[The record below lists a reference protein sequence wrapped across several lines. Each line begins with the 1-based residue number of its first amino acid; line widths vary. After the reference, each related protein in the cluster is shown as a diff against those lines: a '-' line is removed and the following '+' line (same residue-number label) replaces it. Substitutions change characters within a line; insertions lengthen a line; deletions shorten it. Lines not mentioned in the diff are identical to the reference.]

1 MPARPVRRALVAG
14 ALLTSLGAAALGGAA
29 PVSAEPRDS
38 LPRAPESLR
47 AAVADGSSELSALPR
62 GYVRRAPAGT
72 RAGLRTGSSAPAD
85 GTGPVAR
92 GSLTTSPVSVI
103 NVTYRAE
110 GGATW
115 SEAAKAAFEAAV
127 RVWER
132 TIESAVPIEVSASAC
147 GVSSTSV
154 DCGGFAGDPT
164 LLGGAGPFD
173 FRRNTQGTQSLVDD
187 VFEPVALA
195 NARRGA
201 DTLPDDPDV
210 VAAFNPGAK
219 SRDGSAAFYF
229 GLDGNPPDQQIDFK
243 TVVLH
248 EIGHGLGLVGT
259 ASVDGD
265 GRATV
270 GDREVNAGPDDPTP
284 CTTCVRSGTSY
295 DTFTYATSA
304 AQAGNGGSRVLS
316 LADGSEELK
325 TALTGNSLYW
335 AGQLARTAAGGGKVR
350 LYAPFDFF
358 AGTSYGHLDEASY
371 AGEHPNGLMTPFIE
385 PGESISDVGQI
396 AMGMLADMGYAVPAL
411 RGARY
416 TPVAPVRLLDT
427 RTRLGTSADAPTT
440 VGPAGVVD
448 LRVTGTAGVP
458 TDATAVVLNV
468 TGVTPSTATDLRVYP
483 TPVVLS
489 PVPNV
494 SNLNLAGGVTRANLV
509 TVPVGNNGRVRLR
522 NNAGSVAMVAD
533 LAGYYAPAAAATFT
547 PAEPVR
553 ILDTRSAT
561 GTTATTP
568 VGAGEFLDLA
578 VSGGSSPVPA
588 DAAAVALTVT
598 AVGATDATDV
608 RAYPTPADGSGPP
621 TVSNL
626 NVEPGPPVPNVVVVK
641 VGQDGKVRLRNAKGS
656 VHLLADVAGWY
667 DGDLAGGLFRPVTPS
682 RVLDTRIRLGIPST
696 ASTTVGPGESIALRV
711 GGIAQVPSL
720 ASSAV
725 LNVTGVAATTSTDVR
740 VYPATATSV
749 PRVSNLNLG
758 RGQTAADLVMVKLGN
773 RSVRLRNAEGRVA
786 LLADVAG
793 WFGPPS

>member
-1 MPARPVRRALVAG
+1 MAG
-14 ALLTSLGAAALGGAA
+14 ALLTSLAAGLLGGAVPA
-29 PVSAEPRDS
+29 RAETRDS
-38 LPRAPESLR
+38 LAAAPQSLR
-47 AAVADGSSELSALPR
+47 AAVADGSSELTSLPR
-62 GYVRRAPAGT
+62 GYVRRAPADSPG
-72 RAGLRTGSSAPAD
+72 GSLRTSSTAPSD

-92 GSLTTSPVSVI
+92 GSLTADDVSTI
-103 NVTYRAE
+103 NVTYRE
-110 GGATW
+110 ETGATW
-115 SEAAKAAFEAAV
+115 TAEAKAAFDAAV
-127 RVWER
+127 SVWER
-132 TIESAVPIEVSASAC
+132 TVESTVPIEISATALE
-147 GVSSTSV
+147 
-154 DCGGFAGDPT
+154 FNDPS
-164 LLGGAGPFD
+164 LLGGAGPYD
-173 FRRNTQGTQSLVDD
+173 FRRNTQGTDSYVDD

-195 NARRGA
+195 NAKRGV
-201 DTLPDDPDV
+201 DTLPGEPDV
-210 VAAFNPGAK
+210 VAEFNPNL
-219 SRDGSAAFYF
+219 DGLYF
-229 GLDGNPPDQQIDFK
+229 GLDGNPPDDQIDFR

-259 ASVDGD
+259 ASVDGN

-270 GDREVNAGPDDPTP
+270 GDREVNGDTG
-284 CTTCVRSGTSY
+284 VRSGTSY
-295 DTFTYATSA
+295 DTFTYATTA

-316 LADGSEELK
+316 LADGSSELK

-358 AGTSYGHLDEASY
+358 DGTSYGHLDEASY

-416 TPVAPVRLLDT
+416 TPVSPVRLLDT
-427 RTRLGTSADAPTT
+427 RTRLGTAADAPTT
-440 VGPAGVVD
+440 VGPGGVVD

-458 TDATAVVLNV
+458 SDATAVVLNV
-468 TGVTPSTATDLRVYP
+468 TGVTPSSATDIRVYP

-489 PVPNV
+489 AVPNV
-494 SNLNLAGGVTRANLV
+494 SSLNLAGGVTRANLV

-522 NNAGSVAMVAD
+522 NNAGSVALVAD

-547 PAEPVR
+547 PADPVR

-561 GTTATTP
+561 GTPGSTP
-568 VGAGEFLDLA
+568 VGPGQHLDLS
-578 VSGGSSPVPA
+578 VWGDGSPVPS

-598 AVGATDATDV
+598 AVGATAATDV
-608 RAYPTPADGSGPP
+608 RVYPTPAGDTAPP

-626 NVEPGPPVPNVVVVK
+626 NVQPGAPVPNVVVVK

-682 RVLDTRIRLGIPST
+682 RVLDTRIRLGVPST
-696 ASTTVGPGESIALRV
+696 ASTTVGPGESISVRV

-720 ASSAV
+720 STAAV

-740 VYPATATSV
+740 VYPATAESA

-758 RGQTAADLVMVKLGN
+758 ARQTAADLVMVKLGS